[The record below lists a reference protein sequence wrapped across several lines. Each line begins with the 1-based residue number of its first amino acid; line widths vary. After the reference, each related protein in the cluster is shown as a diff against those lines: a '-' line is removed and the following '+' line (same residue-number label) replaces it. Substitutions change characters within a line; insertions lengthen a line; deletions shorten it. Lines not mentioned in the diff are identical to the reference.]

1 MAAIFDLHHRVVDS
15 KTSGKK
21 IHQQKNKTNVRTI
34 KKHLAITHCLK

>member
-21 IHQQKNKTNVRTI
+21 IHQQKKQ
-34 KKHLAITHCLK
+34 KQMLEPLKST

>member
-21 IHQQKNKTNVRTI
+21 NTNQKKQ
-34 KKHLAITHCLK
+34 KQMLDPLKST

>member
-21 IHQQKNKTNVRTI
+21 NTPT
-34 KKHLAITHCLK
+34 KKQMLEPLKST

>member
-21 IHQQKNKTNVRTI
+21 YTNKKTNVRTI